1 MDHGRLA
8 YSYQGRVYLNITNRC
23 PVSCE
28 FCPKGEW
35 RLVYRGLPLALEEEP
50 SAEEVAAAGAREAA
64 ALGAKEAVFC
74 GFGEP
79 TERLD
84 ALLSAAA
91 LLKTSRPRLRLRLNT
106 VGLGSLTAGRDISRP
121 LSTWLDG
128 VSVSLNT
135 ADAAQWRALHR
146 PRRGLAEQG
155 FSAVCDFIRRC
166 ARAGLETT
174 ATAVDQPGVDLVA
187 VESLARSLGARFRLR
202 PLLTGAD
209 AAA

>member
-1 MDHGRLA
+1 MSPGRLA
-8 YSYQGRVYLNITNRC
+8 YAYQGRVYLNLTNRC
-23 PVSCE
+23 PVACE

-35 RLVYRGLPLALEEEP
+35 RLVYRGQPLALEQEP
-50 SAEEVAAAGAREAA
+50 AAEEVAAAGAREAA

-91 LLKTSRPRLRLRLNT
+91 LLKEARPALRLRLNT
-106 VGLGSLTAGRDISRP
+106 VGLGSLTAGRDISRL
-121 LSTWLDG
+121 LSTCLDA

-146 PRRGLAEQG
+146 PRRELLARG
-155 FSAVCDFIRRC
+155 YSAVCEFIRSC

-174 ATAVDQPGVDLVA
+174 ATAVEQPGVDLVA

-209 AAA
+209 AAV